1 MHMLRDKFPFYIF
14 IVIMALTGCSSS
26 ENDVIPSD
34 KMSLIIAD
42 FYMSDQY
49 IALEPAYKGE
59 MDTTL
64 LYETVTERYG
74 YTFEDYLKAME
85 YYLQK
90 GDMLKRIYTQ
100 AKERLIRR
108 RDELAIQNAKIESYN
123 EALRFFE
130 MKKADQLWKEPDL
143 RAIYHLSG
151 IKVKQEWDIRD
162 TTTADNPQNS
172 KWWIYNLTASRLA
185 DSLYPAIAREYLLN
199 DKNSKTATLWY
210 REGDAEEWLSTPLT
224 LEAYEGSGASV
235 IFSASAEVSW
245 ELYIEITDDFESTV
259 SAVQNVSSKP
269 IILSISK
276 EGTGVAIGEA
286 AEEDGVLSVALPT
299 VFKGHATFENGL
311 SMEPVEQDGWRILTR
326 NDGSV
331 ELMKV
336 FTYESTPYSTREGW
350 SYHQYSLDFP
360 LEMETDY
367 VCIVSWRA
375 NNSIMIDGGNSYRT
389 SGSCRIYGA
398 TQNSETQTV
407 TSQVLVIGRRA

>member
-162 TTTADNPQNS
+162 TTIADNPQNS
-172 KWWIYNLTASRLA
+172 KWWIYNLTASRLS

-199 DKNSKTATLWY
+199 DKNSKNDKY
-210 REGDAEEWLSTPLT
+210 RYNPGTRHEKIVRKLS
-224 LEAYEGSGASV
+224 
-235 IFSASAEVSW
+235 
-245 ELYIEITDDFESTV
+245 
-259 SAVQNVSSKP
+259 
-269 IILSISK
+269 
-276 EGTGVAIGEA
+276 
-286 AEEDGVLSVALPT
+286 LP
-299 VFKGHATFENGL
+299 
-311 SMEPVEQDGWRILTR
+311 R
-326 NDGSV
+326 
-331 ELMKV
+331 
-336 FTYESTPYSTREGW
+336 
-350 SYHQYSLDFP
+350 
-360 LEMETDY
+360 
-367 VCIVSWRA
+367 
-375 NNSIMIDGGNSYRT
+375 
-389 SGSCRIYGA
+389 
-398 TQNSETQTV
+398 
-407 TSQVLVIGRRA
+407 

>member
-1 MHMLRDKFPFYIF
+1 MLRDKFPFYIF

-162 TTTADNPQNS
+162 TTTADNP
-172 KWWIYNLTASRLA
+172 
-185 DSLYPAIAREYLLN
+185 
-199 DKNSKTATLWY
+199 
-210 REGDAEEWLSTPLT
+210 
-224 LEAYEGSGASV
+224 
-235 IFSASAEVSW
+235 
-245 ELYIEITDDFESTV
+245 
-259 SAVQNVSSKP
+259 
-269 IILSISK
+269 
-276 EGTGVAIGEA
+276 
-286 AEEDGVLSVALPT
+286 
-299 VFKGHATFENGL
+299 
-311 SMEPVEQDGWRILTR
+311 
-326 NDGSV
+326 
-331 ELMKV
+331 
-336 FTYESTPYSTREGW
+336 
-350 SYHQYSLDFP
+350 
-360 LEMETDY
+360 
-367 VCIVSWRA
+367 
-375 NNSIMIDGGNSYRT
+375 
-389 SGSCRIYGA
+389 
-398 TQNSETQTV
+398 
-407 TSQVLVIGRRA
+407 

>member
-1 MHMLRDKFPFYIF
+1 MLRDKFPFYIF

-185 DSLYPAIAREYLLN
+185 DSLCPAIAREYLLN
-199 DKNSKTATLWY
+199 DKNSKNDKY
-210 REGDAEEWLSTPLT
+210 RYNPGTRHEKIVRKLS
-224 LEAYEGSGASV
+224 
-235 IFSASAEVSW
+235 
-245 ELYIEITDDFESTV
+245 
-259 SAVQNVSSKP
+259 
-269 IILSISK
+269 
-276 EGTGVAIGEA
+276 
-286 AEEDGVLSVALPT
+286 LP
-299 VFKGHATFENGL
+299 
-311 SMEPVEQDGWRILTR
+311 R
-326 NDGSV
+326 
-331 ELMKV
+331 
-336 FTYESTPYSTREGW
+336 
-350 SYHQYSLDFP
+350 
-360 LEMETDY
+360 
-367 VCIVSWRA
+367 
-375 NNSIMIDGGNSYRT
+375 
-389 SGSCRIYGA
+389 
-398 TQNSETQTV
+398 
-407 TSQVLVIGRRA
+407 

>member
-185 DSLYPAIAREYLLN
+185 DSLCPAIAREYLLN
-199 DKNSKTATLWY
+199 DKNSKNDKY
-210 REGDAEEWLSTPLT
+210 RYNPGTRHEKIVRKLS
-224 LEAYEGSGASV
+224 
-235 IFSASAEVSW
+235 
-245 ELYIEITDDFESTV
+245 
-259 SAVQNVSSKP
+259 
-269 IILSISK
+269 
-276 EGTGVAIGEA
+276 
-286 AEEDGVLSVALPT
+286 LP
-299 VFKGHATFENGL
+299 
-311 SMEPVEQDGWRILTR
+311 R
-326 NDGSV
+326 
-331 ELMKV
+331 
-336 FTYESTPYSTREGW
+336 
-350 SYHQYSLDFP
+350 
-360 LEMETDY
+360 
-367 VCIVSWRA
+367 
-375 NNSIMIDGGNSYRT
+375 
-389 SGSCRIYGA
+389 
-398 TQNSETQTV
+398 
-407 TSQVLVIGRRA
+407 